1 MDLPRKWPG
10 RVKVRQAL
18 TLMRLTG
25 RWGQWPELYA
35 KASKSYQKNKYQ
47 WFREA
52 FYWEIHGL
60 HPEHPKVKRIGR

>member
-25 RWGQWPELYA
+25 KWYPRIQDYA
-35 KASKSYQKNKYQ
+35 EAAKPFQKRRYW
-47 WFREA
+47 WFREE
-52 FYWEIHGL
+52 FYYHIYKIHPD
-60 HPEHPKVKRIGR
+60 HPETQRIGR